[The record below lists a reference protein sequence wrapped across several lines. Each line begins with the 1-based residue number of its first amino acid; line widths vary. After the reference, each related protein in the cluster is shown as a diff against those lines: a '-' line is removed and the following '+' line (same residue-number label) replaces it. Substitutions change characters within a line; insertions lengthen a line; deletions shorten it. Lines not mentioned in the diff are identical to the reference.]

1 MSKKQTPKA
10 DAKPQ
15 LKDLKARKAGSGP
28 QSSPM
33 SSPMSSP
40 SPSSGF

>member
-10 DAKPQ
+10 DAKPK
-15 LKDLKARKAGSGP
+15 LKDLKARKAVKGGSGP
-28 QSSPM
+28 L